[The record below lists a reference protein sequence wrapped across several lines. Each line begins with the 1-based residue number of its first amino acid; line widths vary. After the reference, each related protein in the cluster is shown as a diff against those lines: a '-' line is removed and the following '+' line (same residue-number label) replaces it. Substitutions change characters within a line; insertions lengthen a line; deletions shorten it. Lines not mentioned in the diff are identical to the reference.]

1 MDLLEFF
8 NRYWTVLGGIVSV
21 IGIFFYIQFKQ
32 AQFDKDMKTQKE
44 NYDKEFT
51 ALEVRITTNEIKVD
65 NLKDKLQE
73 TINSMQQ
80 DIREI
85 MTILKQNNK

>member
-8 NRYWTVLGGIVSV
+8 NTYWTVLGGIVSV

-51 ALEVRITTNEIKVD
+51 TLEISITTNEIKVD

>member
-1 MDLLEFF
+1 MDLLDFI
-8 NRYWTVLGGIVSV
+8 NNYWSVLAGIISV
-21 IGIFFYIQFKQ
+21 VGVFFYMQFKQ
-32 AQFDKDMKTQKE
+32 TDFDVRMKEQTE
-44 NYDKEFT
+44 TYDKEFT
-51 ALEVRITTNEIKVD
+51 ALEVRITANEIKVD

>member
-1 MDLLEFF
+1 MDLLDFF
-8 NRYWTVLGGIVSV
+8 NTYWTIIGGIVSV

-51 ALEVRITTNEIKVD
+51 ALEVRITANEIKVD

-73 TINSMQQ
+73 TINLMQQ

>member
-8 NRYWTVLGGIVSV
+8 NTYWKVLDGIVSV

-32 AQFDKDMKTQKE
+32 AQIDKDMKTQKE

-80 DIREI
+80 DSREI

>member
-8 NRYWTVLGGIVSV
+8 NTYWKVLVGIVYV

>member
-1 MDLLEFF
+1 MMHYDKQLL
-8 NRYWTVLGGIVSV
+8 
-21 IGIFFYIQFKQ
+21 
-32 AQFDKDMKTQKE
+32 KTQKE

-51 ALEVRITTNEIKVD
+51 ALDVRITANEIKVD

-73 TINSMQQ
+73 TINLMQQ

>member
-1 MDLLEFF
+1 MDLLDFF
-8 NRYWTVLGGIVSV
+8 NTYWTIIGGIVSV

-51 ALEVRITTNEIKVD
+51 ALEV
-65 NLKDKLQE
+65 LLFQLLQGYFHKLFLFLYFHYYQIHHE
-73 TINSMQQ
+73 NY
-80 DIREI
+80 
-85 MTILKQNNK
+85 L

>member
-1 MDLLEFF
+1 M
-8 NRYWTVLGGIVSV
+8 SV

-51 ALEVRITTNEIKVD
+51 ALDVRITANGYFKKSAWQGCR
-65 NLKDKLQE
+65 KDKFAG
-73 TINSMQQ
+73 
-80 DIREI
+80 
-85 MTILKQNNK
+85 